1 MTEAIDLK
9 KEALIFLADIKEG
22 ENPVDWAIRR
32 AYTDMSRRTLH
43 FKQGTSDEEKAD
55 LKGCAV
61 NAIRK
66 ALEDLAKKKCMGD
79 QDAFDVWHRKLSNN
93 LCHIYNDSDLLE
105 EDFTFGQAQKWIN
118 MTLKY
123 LWAYEITGIEASVVP
138 SMKEMEAFM
147 HIPLD
152 RKMLKILKTN
162 YSDIKLSGAGSDGY
176 AWSKIQDYESY
187 NSYQKEIREAILKE
201 YESPIVFELKHWN
214 SSDTKTQKD
223 R

>member
-1 MTEAIDLK
+1 MTEVIDLK
-9 KEALIFLADIKEG
+9 KEALIFLADIKE
-22 ENPVDWAIRR
+22 EEDPRDWAIRR

-43 FKQGTSDEEKAD
+43 FRKGTSDEEKAD

-66 ALEDLAKKKCMGD
+66 ALEDLAKKKCMRD
-79 QDAFDVWHRKLSNN
+79 QDAFDEWHRKLSNN

-105 EDFTFGQAQKWIN
+105 EDFTCGQAQKWIN
-118 MTLKY
+118 MTMKY
-123 LWAYEITGIEASVVP
+123 LWTYEITGIEPSVLP
-138 SMKEMEAFM
+138 SMKEIETFL

-152 RKMLKILKTN
+152 RKILKKN
-162 YSDIKLSGAGSDGY
+162 YSGIKLSGAGSDGY